1 MHSIH
6 LTFSD
11 LKGTHTHIGKRH
23 MHAFNE
29 SIICKKKSEKFCI
42 EIIDMKHHFWFT
54 LIVHAELE
62 QFYW

>member
-23 MHAFNE
+23 MHSMNLLFV
-29 SIICKKKSEKFCI
+29 KKKER
-42 EIIDMKHHFWFT
+42 EVLH
-54 LIVHAELE
+54 
-62 QFYW
+62 

>member
-23 MHAFNE
+23 MHSMNLLFV
-29 SIICKKKSEKFCI
+29 KKSEKFCI

-54 LIVHAELE
+54 LIVHAEIE